1 MSQKT
6 SISIINAALDKEP
19 ADILFTNARLV
30 NVFTRSIEQTSV
42 AVADGLIAGFGP
54 RKAREV
60 VDLAGRFLLP
70 GLIDA
75 HIHIE
80 STLAGPVSFG
90 RAAVACGTTAVV
102 ADPHEIA
109 NVLGTKGLD
118 YMLEAAKGSLADI
131 FYMLPSCVPAT
142 NMESSGACLGAD
154 DLEPY
159 FDNPRV
165 LGLAEVMNFPGV
177 LAGDED
183 LLAKIALAKKRG
195 KRVDGHSPL
204 LRGKGLDAYLAAGM
218 ESDHECIRA
227 DEAKEKLE
235 KGMFIMIREGTAAK
249 NLADLLPIVTAQNAF
264 RCAFCSDDRHPYT
277 LLDDGHMDSI
287 VRRAISCGLDP
298 ATAIA
303 MASLHPACHFGL
315 ARRGAV
321 APGYIADLVV
331 ASDIANLH
339 AEAVYKNGLLVAQ
352 NNRAFA
358 QSAAP
363 SPVSVPISM
372 NVAPGSLDFSIP
384 ANSTRARIIELV
396 SGQVLTGHSIKTV
409 PIADGLA
416 TADAS
421 QDIAKLV
428 VIERHRATGRVGK
441 GFVQGFGLKKGAI
454 AASIAHDSHNI
465 IVAGMDDKSM
475 QTAAQEIMHMKG
487 GMAVALGDRVL
498 ASLALPIA
506 GLMSEEPL
514 EEIRSCLD
522 TLIKEAVNL
531 GCSANDPFM
540 ALSFLAL
547 PVIPSLKL
555 TDKGLVDVEKFGF
568 VELFV

>member
-1 MSQKT
+1 MKAQT
-6 SISIINAALDKEP
+6 SSKVINAALGKEP
-19 ADILFTNARLV
+19 ADLLFVNARLV

-54 RKAREV
+54 RKARKV
-60 VDLAGRFLLP
+60 VDLKGRFLLP

-80 STLAGPVSFG
+80 STLAGPASFG
-90 RAAVACGTTAVV
+90 RAAAACGTTAVV

-109 NVLGTKGLD
+109 NVLGAKGLD

-142 NMESSGACLGAD
+142 NMESSGACLGAE

-159 FDNPRV
+159 FDHPRV

-177 LAGDED
+177 LAGDRD
-183 LLAKIALAKKRG
+183 LLAKIAAAKKRG

-204 LRGKGLDAYLAAGM
+204 LRGKELDAYIAAGM
-218 ESDHECIRA
+218 ESDHECVLA

-235 KGMFIMIREGTAAK
+235 KGMFIMIREGTAAR
-249 NLADLLPIVTAQNAF
+249 NLADLLPIVTPQNAC

-287 VRRAISCGLDP
+287 VRKAVSLGLDP

-303 MASLHPACHFGL
+303 MASYNTACHFGL
-315 ARRGAV
+315 YRRGAV

-331 ASDIANLH
+331 AEDIFNLR
-339 AEAVYKNGLLVAQ
+339 ADAVYKNGLLVAQ
-352 NNRAFA
+352 NGRALA
-358 QSAAP
+358 RPEVS
-363 SPVSVPISM
+363 SPVTPPLSI
-372 NVAPGSLDFSIP
+372 NVAPESIDFSIP
-384 ANSTRARIIELV
+384 AGSNKARIIELV
-396 SGQVLTGHSIKTV
+396 PGQVMTGHSIKTV
-409 PIADGLA
+409 PVADGLA
-416 TADAS
+416 HCDAAH
-421 QDIAKLV
+421 DIAKLA
-428 VIERHRATGRVGK
+428 VIERHRATGCMGK

-465 IVAGMDDKSM
+465 IVAGMDDASM
-475 QTAAQEIMHMKG
+475 QTAAQEVIQLKG
-487 GMAVALGDRVL
+487 GMAVALGQNVL
-498 ASLALPIA
+498 AGLALPIA

-514 EEIRSCLD
+514 EEIRSRLD
-522 TLIKEAVNL
+522 TLIKEAGNL
-531 GCSANDPFM
+531 GCSADDPFM